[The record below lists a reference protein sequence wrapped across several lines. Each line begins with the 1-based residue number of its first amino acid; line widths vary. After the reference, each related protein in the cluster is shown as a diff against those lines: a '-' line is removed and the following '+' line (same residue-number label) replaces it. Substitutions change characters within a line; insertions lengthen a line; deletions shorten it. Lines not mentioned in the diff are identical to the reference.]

1 MSCSPRPGLGYSE
14 GKANDDSGI
23 GRFGNGVKTSTMR
36 MGRDCL
42 VTTRC
47 GRSQTA
53 SAGLYSQS
61 FLRATKQREIV
72 IPIVTWRLSD
82 GAPMGDAEDRGEAL
96 AALLEWSPFKTEKEL
111 LAHVML
117 SAGTYFP
124 PTITTN
130 VYRILYDQTV
140 TNEKSECFKPLTTNH
155 GSI

>member
-1 MSCSPRPGLGYSE
+1 
-14 GKANDDSGI
+14 
-23 GRFGNGVKTSTMR
+23 MR

-47 GRSQTA
+47 RRSQTA

-82 GAPMGDAEDRGEAL
+82 GAHMGDAEDRREAL

-117 SAGTYFP
+117 SARTYIP
-124 PTITTN
+124 PRQSPTDHSNPSFVFWSVRFIS
-130 VYRILYDQTV
+130 RLPKCPTV
-140 TNEKSECFKPLTTNH
+140 QSTRMPRLSLDS
-155 GSI
+155 GV